1 MSEEAV
7 SRLHEISLRQWTRT
21 LDDRLGLSLEELS
34 RRGELVSHALP
45 VKERVLSDKKEH
57 LIARPAGQA
66 YEKGNPWGF
75 NMEIPELLYDHGEI
89 RNLTIARGTLTEEE
103 RYKINEHMVLTIQM
117 LESLPFP
124 RHLRAVPEIAGNHHE
139 RIDGRGYPRALKAGE
154 LSVPARLMA
163 IADVFEALTAN
174 DRPYKSGKTVAQA
187 LEIMADMVRKGHLDS
202 NLFSLF
208 STSDVPMRYA
218 KAFLEA
224 WQYEGLE
231 NEAAVAVSA
240 TAH

>member
-1 MSEEAV
+1 
-7 SRLHEISLRQWTRT
+7 
-21 LDDRLGLSLEELS
+21 
-34 RRGELVSHALP
+34 
-45 VKERVLSDKKEH
+45 
-57 LIARPAGQA
+57 
-66 YEKGNPWGF
+66 
-75 NMEIPELLYDHGEI
+75 
-89 RNLTIARGTLTEEE
+89 
-103 RYKINEHMVLTIQM
+103 
-117 LESLPFP
+117 
-124 RHLRAVPEIAGNHHE
+124 
-139 RIDGRGYPRALKAGE
+139 
-154 LSVPARLMA
+154 MA

-231 NEAAVAVSA
+231 NEAPVAVSVST